1 MELTS
6 DPDVPGWL
14 RLGVPLIAYPL
25 LLVSIAYRPLYA
37 LLIRKEG
44 LVEYAAVVVLLV
56 GVGYGVAMLWRYRQ
70 ALPHRGLAGWF
81 ALAVAAMFLFAGEEI
96 SWGQHLGL
104 WDSEDVPE
112 AIKQI
117 NDQNETNFHNI
128 TNALDQ
134 GPTNLIVVLT
144 LVGFVL
150 NPLYLRWRGETMA
163 PDNPGYWFWPTRAGL
178 PTAIGV
184 LIIPFPKRLYEWTT
198 DAEGPVTLRHSEMHE
213 FYIAVLMTI
222 YVVSAHHRL
231 RAAAAGTSAA
241 RASQADGS
249 RMPSAAPDPGQRALA
264 GSRSSA

>member
-1 MELTS
+1 VELTS

-56 GVGYGVAMLWRYRQ
+56 GVGYGVAMLWRYRR
-70 ALPHRGLAGWF
+70 ALPHRGLAVWF
-81 ALAVAAMFLFAGEEI
+81 ALVVAAMFLFAGEEI

-104 WDSEDVPE
+104 WDNEDVPE
-112 AIKQI
+112 AIRSI

-128 TNALDQ
+128 SNALDQ

-144 LVGFVL
+144 LLGFVL
-150 NPLYLRWRGETMA
+150 NPLYLRWRGETMG

-178 PTAIGV
+178 AAAIGV
-184 LIIPFPKRLYEWTT
+184 LIIPFPKRIYEWTT
-198 DAEGPVTLRHSEMHE
+198 GAEGPVTLRHSEMHE
-213 FYIAVLMTI
+213 FYIAVLMTS

-231 RAAAAGTSAA
+231 RAAAAAGTDPARTPNAKA
-241 RASQADGS
+241 RAID
-249 RMPSAAPDPGQRALA
+249 QRVHPTRL
-264 GSRSSA
+264 